1 MPYARRRLNNRGII
15 IKVLISKKAKELVKY
30 IKINR

>member
-1 MPYARRRLNNRGII
+1 MPYAGRRLNDRGTI
-15 IKVLISKKAKELVKY
+15 IKVLISKKAKELVKG